1 MSSAIASPAHTRAP
15 LPIQNVIIPW
25 VIKHKCLG
33 HFVFKNYSH
42 SQLQYALDRTKPRIH
57 ALRRLTSTKLGAS
70 HYIQAIWSI
79 IDFIAISLL
88 ELNQLQIE
96 KKTRDHSKLG
106 HKNDSRSPHM
116 DSPSPHWNPPVLTRT
131 ASWPRLSPLKGLSL
145 SSKES
150 LRDSISEK
158 RSLKTECHT
167 AVIKAIKTGN
177 LHTHQNKGTEKPHPS
192 YQIRPP
198 WNKPPTV

>member
-1 MSSAIASPAHTRAP
+1 MSRAFCLQKLLSFSTPVRTRQNKTKNPRPAQINFHQTGSESLHSSNLIHHWLYCH
-15 LPIQNVIIPW
+15 LPPRV
-25 VIKHKCLG
+25 
-33 HFVFKNYSH
+33 
-42 SQLQYALDRTKPRIH
+42 KPTANR
-57 ALRRLTSTKLGAS
+57 K
-70 HYIQAIWSI
+70 
-79 IDFIAISLL
+79 
-88 ELNQLQIE
+88 

-131 ASWPRLSPLKGLSL
+131 ESWPRLSPLKGLSL

-150 LRDSISEK
+150 LRDTISDQ

-177 LHTHQNKGTEKPHPS
+177 LHTSK
-192 YQIRPP
+192 
-198 WNKPPTV
+198 